1 MNQDTVFGMS
11 CLIIGLWFRQK
22 RKRSDPQTPNPKQI
36 CSKRSWDGQIRKWRR
51 LLHVYDPPI
60 EEGEEMAE
68 DFSHIHLKS
77 NNTTENDNERYGLG
91 TLIIFLLIAHG
102 LQTPTF

>member
-1 MNQDTVFGMS
+1 MS

-77 NNTTENDNERYGLG
+77 NNTAENDNERYGLG
-91 TLIIFLLIAHG
+91 KLNDFSFLLLILVSLVCSC